1 MIILGA
7 VLMLKLEIL
16 LFDEPSLGLAP
27 NVMADIFIKIN
38 EINKQ
43 GTIIILVEQNAHMAL
58 EICNR
63 AYVLEQGRIA
73 LHDGSI
79 LANKKLVKQLY
90 LGH

>member
-1 MIILGA
+1 
-7 VLMLKLEIL
+7 MLKPEL
-16 LFDEPSLGLAP
+16 LLLDEPSLGLAP
-27 NVMADIFIKIN
+27 NVMVDIFRKIK

-43 GTIIILVEQNAHMAL
+43 GTTIILVEQNVHMAL

-73 LHDGSI
+73 LHDGSS
-79 LANKKLVKQLY
+79 LANEELVKQLY